1 MSNVS
6 DQDNVFSNESISPT
20 QAQQQTSQDAYKDLL
35 ASIKNEQGQQKYAT
49 LEDALKAL
57 QHSQEYIPQLKTQ
70 LTEKERQ
77 AVELQAKL
85 EQAGQ
90 LEDVVSRLTAQN
102 KTQAQEDKPLAS
114 GLSEEAVAKLVQ
126 QQLEQVRI
134 QEQTASNTAQV
145 QQALLARY
153 GDKTKDVVAQKAA
166 ELGLTPQEL
175 GVLSSQKPQMVL
187 ALFNA
192 QGSSGPK
199 PTTSSVTI
207 PSSYEPPKAELA
219 PPSKSL
225 LTGASTKEQ
234 MEYMR
239 KVRESVYA
247 KHNITPN

>member
-1 MSNVS
+1 MS
-6 DQDNVFSNESISPT
+6 DPDNVFSNESPTPT
-20 QAQQQTSQDAYKDLL
+20 QAQQQTSQDPYKDLL

-77 AVELQAKL
+77 AMELQAKL

-90 LEDVVSRLTAQN
+90 LEDVVSRLTANQN
-102 KTQAQEDKPLAS
+102 KTPAQEDKPLAS

-126 QQLEQVRI
+126 QQLEQAKL
-134 QEQTASNTAQV
+134 QEQVQTNTAQV

-153 GDKTKDVVAQKAA
+153 GDKTKEVVAQKAA

-192 QGSSGPK
+192 QGSTGPK
-199 PTTSSVTI
+199 PTTSSVSI
-207 PSSYEPPKAELA
+207 PSSYERPKSELA

-225 LTGASTKEQ
+225 LSGASTKDQ

-239 KVRESVYA
+239 QVRESVYA
-247 KHNITPN
+247 ELGVKP